1 MELNGYA
8 LEVLTRDRLTELRTD
23 AELRASLREKS
34 ATPVRV
40 VLGLAL
46 IRVGSWTLG
55 RAHRSLALRLL

>member
-8 LEVLTRDRLTELRTD
+8 LEVLARDRLTELRTD
-23 AELRASLREKS
+23 AELRESLRETP

-55 RAHRSLALRLL
+55 RAHRSLALRLF